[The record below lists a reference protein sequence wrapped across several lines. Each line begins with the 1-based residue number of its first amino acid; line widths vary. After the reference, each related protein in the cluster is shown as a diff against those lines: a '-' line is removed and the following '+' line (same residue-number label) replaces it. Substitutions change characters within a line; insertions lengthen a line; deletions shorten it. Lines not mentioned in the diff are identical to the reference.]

1 MSRLPS
7 PYLLKPQLSQIKLKK
22 LKLLR
27 CLILTSVLSLSAL
40 SACTSLTPDYTRP
53 ALPVATAFPGAAS
66 SLTDPSVSA
75 ASAAST
81 AAPEALLLKN
91 TPFATD
97 PVLKPLLD
105 LTLAN
110 NRDLRVAV
118 LNIELAQAQLG
129 VRQADLLPS
138 VNLGIGGSRQTTA
151 SGSLSSNYSAGLSLT
166 AVPAYEV
173 DLFSR
178 LRNLSDTARAQYLAS
193 VEARKTVQMGL
204 LASVASTLLAWQ
216 SDTALLAITDK
227 TLATRE
233 ATAKLLQLRFDQGAS
248 ALLDLRS
255 AQSLLASARIA
266 RAQLQRQQSLD
277 LNALTLLVGQS
288 LPDAWLQAGVAKA
301 QTWQPVLWP
310 ELPVGLPSEVL
321 LARPDVAQAELQLQ
335 AANANIGAARAAFFP
350 KITLTNTLGRA
361 SNDLAQ
367 LFQSGALGWSF
378 GAQILQPLFDAGRND
393 SNLKIAQA
401 GRAIAQAQY
410 EKTVQTA
417 FREVSDGLASRAALQ
432 AQWNAQTTQTQAEAD
447 RSRLAQLRYSQGA
460 SSYLDV
466 LDAERALF
474 TAQQAL
480 ILVQAQHAQNTVALY
495 RALGGGWGP

>member
-1 MSRLPS
+1 MSRLHPPFVWHS
-7 PYLLKPQLSQIKLKK
+7 LVQPLRRLS
-22 LKLLR
+22 
-27 CLILTSVLSLSAL
+27 LTSVLGLAAL
-40 SACTSLTPDYTRP
+40 SACTSLAPDYTRP
-53 ALPVATAFPGAAS
+53 ALPVATAFPGALPSPTHS
-66 SLTDPSVSA
+66 STSSA
-75 ASAAST
+75 APAT
-81 AAPEALLLKN
+81 PEALLLKN

-105 LTLAN
+105 LALAN

-118 LNIELAQAQLG
+118 LNIELAQSQLG

-138 VNLGIGGSRQTTA
+138 VNVGLGELRQTTA
-151 SGSLSSNYSAGLSLT
+151 SGSLTSSYSAGLALT

-178 LRNLSDTARAQYLAS
+178 LRNLSDAARAQYLAS

-216 SDTALLAITDK
+216 SDTALLAIIDK

-288 LPDAWLQAGVAKA
+288 LPDAWLQAGVAAA

-321 LARPDVAQAELQLQ
+321 LVRPDVAQAELQLQ

-350 KITLTNTLGRA
+350 KITLTSTLGRA